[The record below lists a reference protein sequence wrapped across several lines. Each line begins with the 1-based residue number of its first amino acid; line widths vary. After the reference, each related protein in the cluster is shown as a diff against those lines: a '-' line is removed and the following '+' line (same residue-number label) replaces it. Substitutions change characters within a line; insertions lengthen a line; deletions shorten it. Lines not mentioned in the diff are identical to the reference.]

1 MSYGKKIEYR
11 IIPRESFPVIRGCS
25 GCGRKTHFINTK
37 KFRVNA
43 NGNKI
48 DVWLIYQCETC
59 KHTLNLAIYERQ
71 KVSAISEK
79 EYRRFLGNEEQLA
92 EVYGRNI
99 QLFRSNKAEIDF
111 ERLEYEFVALQEG
124 AMDGEF
130 GEGTEF
136 IVYNPYGLKI
146 RPEKQI
152 AGILGLS
159 RSQVKKLTEKGEI
172 TLEKSSS
179 QMFSFRFNGNS
190 DKHKET
196 QI

>member
-1 MSYGKKIEYR
+1 M
-11 IIPRESFPVIRGCS
+11 
-25 GCGRKTHFINTK
+25 
-37 KFRVNA
+37 NA

-92 EVYGRNI
+92 EVYGRNM

-136 IVYNPYGLKI
+136 IVHNPYGLKI

-179 QMFSFRFNGNS
+179 QMLSFRFNGNS

>member
-1 MSYGKKIEYR
+1 M
-11 IIPRESFPVIRGCS
+11 
-25 GCGRKTHFINTK
+25 
-37 KFRVNA
+37 
-43 NGNKI
+43 
-48 DVWLIYQCETC
+48 
-59 KHTLNLAIYERQ
+59 
-71 KVSAISEK
+71 
-79 EYRRFLGNEEQLA
+79 
-92 EVYGRNI
+92 
-99 QLFRSNKAEIDF
+99 QLFRSNKAEIDV

-179 QMFSFRFNGNS
+179 QMLSFRFNGNS

>member
-1 MSYGKKIEYR
+1 M
-11 IIPRESFPVIRGCS
+11 
-25 GCGRKTHFINTK
+25 
-37 KFRVNA
+37 NA

-92 EVYGRNI
+92 EVYGRNM

-136 IVYNPYGLKI
+136 IVHNP
-146 RPEKQI
+146 
-152 AGILGLS
+152 
-159 RSQVKKLTEKGEI
+159 TEY
-172 TLEKSSS
+172 
-179 QMFSFRFNGNS
+179 
-190 DKHKET
+190 
-196 QI
+196 